1 MIQDKELDA
10 LLTTFQPAEPTDSA
24 EFMTEF
30 EKRLNAI
37 DIALAYHKAEVQKAQ
52 KRAVL
57 AFAAGT
63 VAGLVLAIIALA
75 LPSPLELLA
84 FSVHSR
90 FILICLEYIPY
101 VMMFLCATSI
111 SFGII
116 EFMNRHEN
124 MEAFMLER
132 KIICDNCDK

>member
-52 KRAVL
+52 KRAVW
-57 AFAAGT
+57 AFATGT
-63 VAGLVLAIIALA
+63 VSGLILAIIALA
-75 LPSPLELLA
+75 LPSPVELLA
-84 FSVHSR
+84 FSIHSR

-116 EFMNRHEN
+116 GFMNRHED
-124 MEAFMLER
+124 MEAFMLE
-132 KIICDNCDK
+132 KKNHLVPLC

>member
-24 EFMTEF
+24 EFMSEF

-37 DIALAYHKAEVQKAQ
+37 DIALAYHKAEVEKAQ
-52 KRAVL
+52 KRAAY

-63 VAGLVLAIIALA
+63 VAGLILAVIALA
-75 LPSPLELLA
+75 LPSPVELLA

-90 FILICLEYIPY
+90 FILTCLEYIPY
-101 VMMFLCATSI
+101 IMMFFCASSI

-116 EFMNRHEN
+116 EFMNRSED
-124 MEAFMLER
+124 MEALVLER
-132 KIICDNCDK
+132 KKG

>member
-52 KRAVL
+52 KRAVW
-57 AFAAGT
+57 AFATGT
-63 VAGLVLAIIALA
+63 VAGLILAIIALA
-75 LPSPLELLA
+75 LPSPVELLA
-84 FSVHSR
+84 FSINSR

-116 EFMNRHEN
+116 GFMNRHED

>member
-1 MIQDKELDA
+1 MIEDKELDA
-10 LLTTFQPAEPTDSA
+10 LLTTFQSAEPTDSA

-37 DIALAYHKAEVQKAQ
+37 DLALAYHKAEVEKAQ
-52 KRAVL
+52 KRAAW

-63 VAGLVLAIIALA
+63 VAGLILAVIALA
-75 LPSPLELLA
+75 LPSPVELLA

-90 FILICLEYIPY
+90 FILTCLEYIPY
-101 VMMFLCATSI
+101 IMMFFCASSI

-116 EFMNRHEN
+116 EFMNRSED
-124 MEAFMLER
+124 MEALVLER
-132 KIICDNCDK
+132 KKG

>member
-1 MIQDKELDA
+1 MIEDKELDA

-24 EFMTEF
+24 EFMSEF

-37 DIALAYHKAEVQKAQ
+37 DLALAYHKAEVEKAQ
-52 KRAVL
+52 KRAAF

-63 VAGLVLAIIALA
+63 VAGLILAIIALA
-75 LPSPLELLA
+75 LPSPVELLA

-101 VMMFLCATSI
+101 VMMFLCATFI

-116 EFMNRHEN
+116 EFMNRRED
-124 MEAFMLER
+124 MEALVLE
-132 KIICDNCDK
+132 KKKG

>member
-1 MIQDKELDA
+1 MIEDKELDA

-37 DIALAYHKAEVQKAQ
+37 DLALAYHKAEVEKAQ
-52 KRAVL
+52 KRAAW

-63 VAGLVLAIIALA
+63 IAGLILAIIALA
-75 LPSPLELLA
+75 LPSPVELLA

-90 FILICLEYIPY
+90 FILTCLEYIPY
-101 VMMFLCATSI
+101 IMMFFCASSI

-116 EFMNRHEN
+116 EFMNRSED
-124 MEAFMLER
+124 MEALVLER
-132 KIICDNCDK
+132 KKG

>member
-37 DIALAYHKAEVQKAQ
+37 DIALAYNKAEVQKAQ
-52 KRAVL
+52 KRAVW
-57 AFAAGT
+57 AFATGT
-63 VAGLVLAIIALA
+63 VSGLILAIIALA
-75 LPSPLELLA
+75 LPSPVELLA
-84 FSVHSR
+84 FSIHSR

-116 EFMNRHEN
+116 GFMNRTED
-124 MEAFMLER
+124 MEAFILE
-132 KIICDNCDK
+132 KKNHSVPLC

>member
-1 MIQDKELDA
+1 MIEDKELDA

-37 DIALAYHKAEVQKAQ
+37 DLALAYHKAEVEKAQ
-52 KRAVL
+52 KRAAW

-63 VAGLVLAIIALA
+63 VAGLILAVIALA
-75 LPSPLELLA
+75 LPSPVELLA

-90 FILICLEYIPY
+90 FILTCLEYISY
-101 VMMFLCATSI
+101 IMMFFCAASI

-116 EFMNRHEN
+116 EFMNRSEN
-124 MEAFMLER
+124 MEALILEG
-132 KIICDNCDK
+132 KKG

>member
-1 MIQDKELDA
+1 MIEDKELDA

-37 DIALAYHKAEVQKAQ
+37 DLALAYHKAEVEKAQ
-52 KRAVL
+52 KRAAY

-63 VAGLVLAIIALA
+63 VAGLILAVIALA
-75 LPSPLELLA
+75 LPSPVELLA

-90 FILICLEYIPY
+90 FILTCLEYIPY
-101 VMMFLCATSI
+101 IMMFFCASSI

-116 EFMNRHEN
+116 EFMNRSED
-124 MEAFMLER
+124 MEALILER
-132 KIICDNCDK
+132 KKG

>member
-1 MIQDKELDA
+1 MIQDKELDE

-37 DIALAYHKAEVQKAQ
+37 DIALAYHKAEVEKAR
-52 KRAVL
+52 KRAVW
-57 AFAAGT
+57 AFATGT
-63 VAGLVLAIIALA
+63 VAGLILAIIALA
-75 LPSPLELLA
+75 LPSPVELLA
-84 FSVHSR
+84 FSIHSR

-124 MEAFMLER
+124 MEALIPDV
-132 KIICDNCDK
+132 KALKS

>member
-1 MIQDKELDA
+1 MIEDKELDA

-37 DIALAYHKAEVQKAQ
+37 DLALAYHKAEVEKAQ
-52 KRAVL
+52 KRAAW

-63 VAGLVLAIIALA
+63 VAGLILAVIALA
-75 LPSPLELLA
+75 LPSPVELLA

-90 FILICLEYIPY
+90 FILTCLEYIPY
-101 VMMFLCATSI
+101 IMMFFCASSI

-116 EFMNRHEN
+116 EFMNRSED
-124 MEAFMLER
+124 MEALILEG
-132 KIICDNCDK
+132 KKG

>member
-1 MIQDKELDA
+1 MIQDKELDE

-37 DIALAYHKAEVQKAQ
+37 DIALAYHKAEVEKAR
-52 KRAVL
+52 KRAVW
-57 AFAAGT
+57 AFATGT
-63 VAGLVLAIIALA
+63 VAGLILAIIALA

-84 FSVHSR
+84 FSIHAR

-101 VMMFLCATSI
+101 VMMFFCATSI
-111 SFGII
+111 TFGII
-116 EFMNRHEN
+116 EFMNRRED
-124 MEAFMLER
+124 MEALILER
-132 KIICDNCDK
+132 QKS

>member
-1 MIQDKELDA
+1 MIQDKELDE

-24 EFMTEF
+24 EFMSEF

-37 DIALAYHKAEVQKAQ
+37 DLALAYHKAEVEKAQ
-52 KRAVL
+52 KRAAW

-63 VAGLVLAIIALA
+63 VAGLILAIIALA
-75 LPSPLELLA
+75 LPSPVELLA

-90 FILICLEYIPY
+90 FILTCLEYIPY
-101 VMMFLCATSI
+101 IMMFFCASSI

-116 EFMNRHEN
+116 EFMNRSED
-124 MEAFMLER
+124 MEALILER
-132 KIICDNCDK
+132 KKG